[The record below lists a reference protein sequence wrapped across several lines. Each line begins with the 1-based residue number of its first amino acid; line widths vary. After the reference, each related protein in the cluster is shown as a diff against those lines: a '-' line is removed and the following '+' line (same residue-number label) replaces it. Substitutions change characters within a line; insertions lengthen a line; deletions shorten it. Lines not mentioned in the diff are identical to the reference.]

1 MSTAPALAR
10 CLKTLQPGDTLI
22 VWKLDRLGRSLR
34 DLIHMRPSDSYLAST
49 RARDKGSAGRP
60 PARFSR
66 DLLCLAV
73 SDRGGEGSN
82 GIGDLVQKRVN
93 HRTIIDFFLGH
104 FDGDDLAAVGIDTA
118 I

>member
-1 MSTAPALAR
+1 VVSA
-10 CLKTLQPGDTLI
+10 
-22 VWKLDRLGRSLR
+22 
-34 DLIHMRPSDSYLAST
+34 DSYLAST

-82 GIGDLVQKRVN
+82 GIGDLVEKRVN

>member
-1 MSTAPALAR
+1 
-10 CLKTLQPGDTLI
+10 
-22 VWKLDRLGRSLR
+22 
-34 DLIHMRPSDSYLAST
+34 
-49 RARDKGSAGRP
+49 
-60 PARFSR
+60 
-66 DLLCLAV
+66 LAV

-82 GIGDLVQKRVN
+82 GIGDLVEKRVN